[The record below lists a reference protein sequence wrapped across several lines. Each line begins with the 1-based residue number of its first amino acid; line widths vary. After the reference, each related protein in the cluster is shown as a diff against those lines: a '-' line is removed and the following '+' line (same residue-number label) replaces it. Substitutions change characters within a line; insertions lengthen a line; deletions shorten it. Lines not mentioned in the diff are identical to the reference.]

1 MNGRFI
7 NILAIELVIYTLV
20 HDLTI
25 VQFNL
30 KKQSQANVLSKFQ
43 PMISGQVTSQIKS
56 TWSNSW
62 QVSLSWKCLFHKAF
76 PSKLA
81 NWLPN
86 IK

>member
-43 PMISGQVTSQIKS
+43 PMISGQVTSQI
-56 TWSNSW
+56 NIDLE
-62 QVSLSWKCLFHKAF
+62 QL
-76 PSKLA
+76 LA
-81 NWLPN
+81 GVAQLEMPVP
-86 IK
+86 